1 MKLQIGSIKPT
12 KIICVGTN
20 YRDHAKELDMKI
32 PDEPLIFLK
41 PVSSLIYDSQEIVY
55 PDGVARLDYEAELA
69 VVIKETARNIAEKD
83 VSRYIPPPQNDRSI
97 RREGTRPR
105 PAKRSYARNA

>member
-55 PDGVARLDYEAELA
+55 PDGVARLDYEAE
-69 VVIKETARNIAEKD
+69 
-83 VSRYIPPPQNDRSI
+83 
-97 RREGTRPR
+97 
-105 PAKRSYARNA
+105 